1 MRSLLPIAVLLLIF
15 TSPVHGSVV
24 LTEFCPDTYLAGEGD
39 EYFVLTG
46 EGDLSGIRITDGEGS
61 VRFPGGVAMK
71 GDITVAREGT
81 AFVKVHGYFPD
92 YEIYDTDPEIPDM
105 IRGGNFRLRNDGDEL
120 SILLGTEIVQ
130 RVTWPGDVEMRE
142 GQIHLLRSGVW
153 DPRPLFIGQ
162 SRFFPETFG
171 NVTVTCFVSPDCSQ
185 EVILQA
191 IDGAEREILAN
202 VYEFTDAA
210 IARSLAGASLR
221 GIQTEVLL
229 EGGPVGGIAADE
241 QYIVGILSE
250 AGVGMYQMTT
260 TEEAHAKYRFNHAKY
275 LVIDDDTVLV
285 TSENFKESGF
295 PPAGYAGNRGWGVV
309 LRDPELAAY
318 FSRVYAHDR
327 GGGDIVP
334 LPGGGEPKP
343 HTPESTYR
351 VEFAP
356 RIFTGAEV
364 TPVLSPDTSD
374 LVRELI
380 EGAASTVDIEQAYIR
395 NWSGGMQNPYVAA
408 AINASRR
415 GVVVRVLL
423 DASWFNIYEEE
434 DNDEM
439 ATYLNHI
446 ARNEQIPLEARVAAL
461 EEMGVESIHNKGVIV
476 DGKWV
481 LVSSI
486 NWNEHSPSF
495 NREAGVIIEH
505 PGVGQYYTAVFED
518 DWDVRPSGSIGGY
531 GEKIAA
537 AAGIIIVLLLIYI
550 RRDRR

>member
-1 MRSLLPIAVLLLIF
+1 MRSLLLSALLLLLF
-15 TSPVHGSVV
+15 LSPVQGSVV

-61 VRFPGGVAMK
+61 VRFPEGAQINGN
-71 GDITVAREGT
+71 ITVAREGS
-81 AFVKVHGYFPD
+81 AYVKVHGYFPD
-92 YEIYDTDPEIPDM
+92 YEIYDTDPAIPDV
-105 IRGGNFRLRNDGDEL
+105 IRGGDLRLGNDGDEL
-120 SILLGTEIVQ
+120 RILLGTGTLQ
-130 RVTWPGDVEMRE
+130 RVAWPGDVEMRE
-142 GQIHLLRSGVW
+142 GQIHTLRSGIW

-162 SRFFPETFG
+162 SRFLPETFG

-191 IDGAEREILAN
+191 VGGAEKEILAN
-202 VYEFTDAA
+202 VYEFTDAE
-210 IARSLAGASLR
+210 IARSLADASLQGVR
-221 GIQTEVLL
+221 TEVLL
-229 EGGPVGGIAADE
+229 EGGPVGGITAGE
-241 QYIVGILSE
+241 QYIVGILSG
-250 AGVGMYQMTT
+250 AGVGVYQMTT

-275 LVIDDDTVLV
+275 LVIDDDSVLV

-318 FSRVYAHDR
+318 FSTVYAHDR
-327 GGGDIVP
+327 GGGDVVP
-334 LPGGGEPKP
+334 LSGGGEPKP
-343 HTPESTYR
+343 GPPASTYR

-356 RIFTGAEV
+356 RVFTGAEV

-380 EGAASTVDIEQAYIR
+380 ERAALTVDIEQAYIR
-395 NWSGGMQNPYVAA
+395 NWTGNMQNPYITA

-423 DASWFNIYEEE
+423 DSSWFNINEEE

-439 ATYLNHI
+439 AAYLNRI
-446 ARNEQIPLEARVAAL
+446 AKTEQIPLEARVAAL

-476 DGKWV
+476 DGEWV

-495 NREAGVIIEH
+495 NREAGVIIGH

-518 DWDVRPSGSIGGY
+518 DWDARPSRSNGEY